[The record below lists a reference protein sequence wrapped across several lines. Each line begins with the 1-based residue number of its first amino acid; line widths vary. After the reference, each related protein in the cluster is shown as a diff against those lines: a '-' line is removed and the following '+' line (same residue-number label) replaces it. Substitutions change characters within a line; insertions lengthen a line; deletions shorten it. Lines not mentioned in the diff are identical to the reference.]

1 MDNRYEAYAYAD
13 PIFYDSPR
21 RWGAQEE
28 FPAVSRPLP
37 AGWERGDLEIWAVVR
52 PQNVQLPTQGWK
64 IHVSSCAED
73 AEAVLEQ
80 VYDYCLREH
89 VTFKFLRGLP
99 ILQMQNSK
107 YSPRGSSGKFC
118 TLYPVGDAELKRCL
132 DGLGRLLAGRRG
144 PYILSDLRW
153 GEGPLY
159 LRYGGFAERHCH
171 NDSGERVL
179 ALEDPDGRLVP
190 DVRGAGFSVPDW
202 APVPAFV
209 EAAITERAAGRQ
221 HELPYTVER
230 VLHFSNAGGVYLGR
244 KNADGPQ
251 VVLKEAR
258 PHAGL
263 DQRGVDAVTRLQQ
276 EHDMM
281 ARLAGL
287 PGVPALHEMLTVWEH
302 RFLVQEFIEGQS
314 LSEWLTAR
322 YPLIHP
328 DADDTTVA
336 EYTREAIAVVDRIE
350 HILETMHARGVVFGD
365 LHPRNLIIRPDG
377 DICFI
382 DFELASPV
390 DAFVRPALGAAGFT
404 APKGYTGPEIDRYGL
419 AAIRLWLF
427 LPLAQLPTLDAG
439 KGAELADVIERRFP
453 VPPEYTAEIRR
464 LLAPSA
470 SDGRTPRPELGLRRA
485 QTQALLSGP
494 QADWTAVR
502 DSLAAGIR
510 AMATPQRADRLFPG
524 DIAQFTQGALGLSH
538 GAAGV
543 LYALHT
549 TGAAIDAEHVQ
560 WLTDAARNRQVQPG
574 LYTGGHGVAYT
585 LDLLGERD
593 AALDLLHRLTHATP
607 DSPPG
612 PDLSSGRAG
621 IALTLLHFAT
631 ATGDPLLLDSALTH
645 AQAAAD
651 ELEKAGPASG
661 RRKAGLMGGASGAA
675 LALIRLYEHTGDHT
689 LLDRAQTLLE
699 LDLERCVTA
708 ADGTVQVLDEYRVLP
723 YIETGSTGIGLALNA
738 LLAHHPGSPTARYRA
753 PIRRAAEPEFI
764 IQPGLFNGRAGLLGY
779 LALTRPRPHTS
790 QTPHGQHGL
799 HSADARHTLDVP
811 DAEGPDA
818 AAHCQTA
825 LDRHRRLLALH
836 QISYQGHLAF
846 PGDQLL
852 RLSAD
857 LATGSAGVLLALGTA
872 LAGTPLLPWTG
883 GPEPTP
889 AAPAPPRSAM
899 AEHRPAAAEYPAAGH
914 GRTPLTAPP
923 TTADHH

>member
-28 FPAVSRPLP
+28 FAAVSRPLP

-52 PQNVQLPTQGWK
+52 PQDVQLPPQGWK

-89 VTFKFLRGLP
+89 ITFKFLRGLP

-118 TLYPVGDAELKRCL
+118 TLYPVDDAGLRRCL
-132 DGLGRLLAGRRG
+132 EGLGPLLAGRRG

-171 NDSGERVL
+171 NDAGQRVL

-190 DVRGAGFSVPDW
+190 DVRGAGFSVPGW

-209 EAAITERAAGRQ
+209 EGAIAERNAPQAPS
-221 HELPYTVER
+221 LPYTVER

-244 KNADGPQ
+244 KDADSPQ

-263 DQRGVDAVTRLQQ
+263 DQRGVDAVARLQQ

-281 ARLAGL
+281 ARLAGS
-287 PGVPALHEMLTVWEH
+287 PGVPALHELLSVWEH

-314 LSEWLTAR
+314 LSEWLTAK

-336 EYTREAIAVVDRIE
+336 EYTREAIGIVGRIE
-350 HILETMHARGVVFGD
+350 HILKAMHARGVVFGD
-365 LHPRNLIIRPDG
+365 LHPRNLIIRPNG

-404 APKGYTGPEIDRYGL
+404 APKGYTGPEIDLYGL

-439 KGAELADVIERRFP
+439 KSTELADVIERRFP
-453 VPPEYTAEIRR
+453 VPPGYTAEIRR
-464 LLAPSA
+464 MLAPSP

-485 QTQALLSGP
+485 ETQALLSGP
-494 QADWTAVR
+494 QADWPAIR

-510 AMATPQRADRLFPG
+510 AMATPHRGDRLFPG
-524 DIAQFTQGALGLSH
+524 DIAQFTQGSLGLAH

-543 LYALHT
+543 LYALHA
-549 TGAAIDAEHVQ
+549 TGAGTDSEHVR
-560 WLTDAARNRQVQPG
+560 WLIDAARTRPAQPG

-593 AALDLLHRLTHATP
+593 AALDLLRRLAHTTS
-607 DSPPG
+607 DGPPG
-612 PDLSSGRAG
+612 PDLSSGLAG
-621 IALTLLHFAT
+621 IALTLSHFAT
-631 ATGDPLLLDSALTH
+631 ATGDPHLLDTALTH

-651 ELEKAGPASG
+651 ELEKEGPSSG
-661 RRKAGLMGGASGAA
+661 RRKAGLMNGASGAA
-675 LALIRLYEHTGDHT
+675 LALVRLYERTGDHA
-689 LLDRAQTLLE
+689 LLERAQTLLE

-723 YIETGSTGIGLALNA
+723 YIETGSTGIGLVLDA
-738 LLAHHPGSPTARYRA
+738 LLGHHPASPTARYRT
-753 PIRRAAEPEFI
+753 PISRAAEPEFI

-779 LALTRPRPHTS
+779 LALTRLQPHPPGVRHSPPPR
-790 QTPHGQHGL
+790 TP
-799 HSADARHTLDVP
+799 DDV
-811 DAEGPDA
+811 EA
-818 AAHCQTA
+818 AAHRQTA

-872 LAGTPLLPWTG
+872 LAGTPFLPWTG
-883 GPEPTP
+883 GAGPVPT
-889 AAPAPPRSAM
+889 SAT
-899 AEHRPAAAEYPAAGH
+899 R
-914 GRTPLTAPP
+914 TAPP
-923 TTADHH
+923 TAGHSPVSAGHTIGHL